1 MSLPESQVA
10 PPFDPTDDRAV
21 AELVAQVGAA
31 LRMARWSGVDAV
43 ARKARPTPAVAA
55 SPMRQGSPQPQT
67 APRNSPQR
75 PANRPESSP
84 ASAPPLAQLAA
95 VSRRPQAQAALEA
108 LAREAAE
115 CARCPRRAG
124 SARVVFGSGNPV
136 AKTLIL
142 LGSPS
147 STADASGKVG
157 QGEAGALLDKM
168 MAAMGLH
175 RDDAW
180 LTHVCLCHGGGARPN
195 AADTRT
201 CSTWLGKQWEVV
213 QPKALLAFGE
223 VPAQFLLRQALPLA
237 QLRGKWFEIRGVPA
251 LCTWSPEELLAE
263 PARKREAWAD
273 LQSFMNH
280 LGLRRP

>member
-1 MSLPESQVA
+1 MPQPESQVA
-10 PPFDPTDDRAV
+10 PPFDPADDRAV
-21 AELVAQVGAA
+21 AELIAQVGAA
-31 LRMARWSGVDAV
+31 LRMARWGGVDAV
-43 ARKARPTPAVAA
+43 ARKPRQAPTVAPNQLRQEGTQPAAQPRVSQGGPASRPAAPGPAV
-55 SPMRQGSPQPQT
+55 S
-67 APRNSPQR
+67 
-75 PANRPESSP
+75 
-84 ASAPPLAQLAA
+84 PLAQLAA
-95 VSRRPQAQAALEA
+95 VSRRPQAQAALET
-108 LAREAAE
+108 LAAEAAE
-115 CARCPRRAG
+115 CARCPRREA
-124 SARVVFGSGNPV
+124 SSRVVFGSGNPV
-136 AKTLIL
+136 AKTMIL
-142 LGSPS
+142 LGSPGAA
-147 STADASGKVG
+147 ADATGKVG

-168 MAAMGLH
+168 VGAIGLH

-180 LTHVCLCHGGGARPN
+180 FTHVCLCHGGGARPT

-201 CSTWLGKQWEVV
+201 CSTWLTKQWEVV

>member
-1 MSLPESQVA
+1 MPLPESQVA
-10 PPFDPTDDRAV
+10 PPFDPADDRAV
-21 AELVAQVGAA
+21 AELIAQVGAA
-31 LRMARWSGVDAV
+31 LRMARWGGVDAV
-43 ARKARPTPAVAA
+43 ARRARPAPTLAA
-55 SPMRQGSPQPQT
+55 SSPRPDSPQPLAT
-67 APRNSPQR
+67 TRV
-75 PANRPESSP
+75 
-84 ASAPPLAQLAA
+84 SAPPPVSKPAPTQPSASPLAQLAA

-108 LAREAAE
+108 LAGEAAE
-115 CARCPRRAG
+115 CARCPRRQG

-147 STADASGKVG
+147 AAADASGKVG

-168 MAAMGLH
+168 VGAIGLH
-175 RDDAW
+175 RDDTW
-180 LTHVCLCHGGGARPN
+180 LTHVCLCHGGGIRPS
-195 AADTRT
+195 ASETKT
-201 CSTWLGKQWEVV
+201 CSTWLTKQWEVV